1 MKINALYGHFKK
13 CNNQVST
20 DTRKI
25 IKGSIFFALKGK
37 NFDGNDYALEALKNG
52 AAYCVVDNESVSKL
66 DQRIFL
72 VDNVLET
79 LQKLSTYNR
88 DKSKCYVIALTG
100 SNGKT
105 TTKELMYHILK
116 TKYNV
121 VCTSGNLN
129 NHIGVPLS
137 LLQIKESTEFAVIE
151 MGANNFGEIEFLT
164 NLVKPNIGY
173 ITNFGLAHLEG
184 FNDLKGVIKGKTEL
198 YNWLIENNR
207 KILINDDDV
216 EQKKFICENTVLF
229 GKNNNIN
236 YQFEQII
243 SDYISL
249 KINDVIIETQ
259 LYGNYNF
266 SNVCAAITLG
276 LENKIQLEEISKSL
290 KNYSSENNRSQIIS
304 KNNSKI
310 IMDAYNANPTS
321 VKGALESLSYLDN
334 SKLAIVGDMLELGKA
349 EIIEHDKIVKYALD
363 LNIDKIIFIG
373 TRFKKCENN
382 FKNFYFFNNKT
393 ELLNSNLKLNEKY
406 ILIKGSRSM
415 RMETILN
422 ELQ

>member
-1 MKINALYGHFKK
+1 MKINALYGHLKK

-79 LQKLSTYNR
+79 LQKLSSYNR

-116 TKYNV
+116 TKYDV
-121 VCTSGNLN
+121 VCTIGNLN

-137 LLQIKESTEFAVIE
+137 LLKIKESTEFAVIE

-198 YNWLIENNR
+198 YNWLIENKR

-229 GKNNNIN
+229 GKNNNSN

-304 KNNSKI
+304 KNNSEI

-321 VKGALESLSYLDN
+321 VKGALESLSNLTN
-334 SKLAIVGDMLELGKA
+334 SKLAIIGDMFELGKA
-349 EIIEHDKIVKYALD
+349 ENIEHQKIVKFAAS

-373 TRFKKCENN
+373 SRFKKCEVN

-393 ELLNSNLKLNEKY
+393 ELHKSNLKLNEEN

-415 RMETILN
+415 RMETIIN
-422 ELQ
+422 EL

>member
-334 SKLAIVGDMLELGKA
+334 SKLAIIGDMLELGKA

-393 ELLNSNLKLNEKY
+393 ELLNSNLKLNEKN

-422 ELQ
+422 EL

>member
-1 MKINALYGHFKK
+1 MKINALYGHLKK

-116 TKYNV
+116 TKYDV
-121 VCTSGNLN
+121 VCTIGNLN

-137 LLQIKESTEFAVIE
+137 LLKIKESTEFAVIE

-229 GKNNNIN
+229 GKNNNSN

-334 SKLAIVGDMLELGKA
+334 SKLAIIGDMLELGKA

-393 ELLNSNLKLNEKY
+393 ELLNSNLKLNEKN

-422 ELQ
+422 EL

>member
-1 MKINALYGHFKK
+1 MKINALYEHLKK
-13 CNNQVST
+13 CNHDVST
-20 DTRKI
+20 DTRKV

-37 NFDGNDYALEALKNG
+37 NFDGNDYAVEALKNG
-52 AAYCVVDNESVSKL
+52 AAYCVVDNKSVSKL

-116 TKYNV
+116 IKYDV

-137 LLQIKESTEFAVIE
+137 LLKIKESTEFAVIE

-184 FNDLKGVIKGKTEL
+184 FNDLKGGIKGKTEL
-198 YNWLIENNR
+198 YNWLKENNR

-216 EQKKFICENTVLF
+216 EQKKFFNENTVLF

-243 SDYISL
+243 SDHISL

-276 LENKIQLEEISKSL
+276 LENKIELEEISKSL

-304 KNNSKI
+304 KNDSKI

-334 SKLAIVGDMLELGKA
+334 SKLAIIGDMLELGKA
-349 EIIEHDKIVKYALD
+349 ENIEHQKIVKFAKG

-373 TRFKKCENN
+373 SRFKKCEIN
-382 FKNFYFFNNKT
+382 FKNFHFFNNKR
-393 ELLNSNLKLNEKY
+393 EFHKSNLKLNENN

-415 RMETILN
+415 RMETIIN
-422 ELQ
+422 EL

>member
-1 MKINALYGHFKK
+1 MKINALYEHLKK
-13 CNNQVST
+13 CNHDVST
-20 DTRKI
+20 DTRKV

-37 NFDGNDYALEALKNG
+37 NFDGNDYAVEALKNG
-52 AAYCVVDNESVSKL
+52 AAYCVVDNKSVSKL

-116 TKYNV
+116 IKYDV

-137 LLQIKESTEFAVIE
+137 LLKIKESTEFAVIE

-198 YNWLIENNR
+198 YNWLKENNR
-207 KILINDDDV
+207 KILMNDDDV

-243 SDYISL
+243 SDHISL

-276 LENKIQLEEISKSL
+276 LENKIELEEISKSL

-304 KNNSKI
+304 KNNSEI

-321 VKGALESLSYLDN
+321 VKGALKSLSELNN
-334 SKLAIVGDMLELGKA
+334 SKIAIIGDMLELGKV

-373 TRFKKCENN
+373 TRFKKCEKN

-393 ELLNSNLKLNEKY
+393 EFHKSNLKLNEKY

-422 ELQ
+422 QL

>member
-116 TKYNV
+116 TKYDV

-334 SKLAIVGDMLELGKA
+334 SKLAIIGDMLELGKA

-393 ELLNSNLKLNEKY
+393 ELLNSNLKLNEKN

-422 ELQ
+422 EL

>member
-1 MKINALYGHFKK
+1 MKINALYGHLKK
-13 CNNQVST
+13 CNNKVST

-116 TKYNV
+116 TKYDV
-121 VCTSGNLN
+121 VCTIGNLN

-137 LLQIKESTEFAVIE
+137 LLKIKESTEFAVIE

-229 GKNNNIN
+229 GKNNNSN

-276 LENKIQLEEISKSL
+276 LENKIKLKEISRSL

-304 KNNSKI
+304 KNNSEI

-321 VKGALESLSYLDN
+321 VKGALESLSYLEN
-334 SKLAIVGDMLELGKA
+334 SKLAIIGDMLELGKA

-373 TRFKKCENN
+373 TRFKKCEIN

-393 ELLNSNLKLNEKY
+393 ELLNSNIKLNEKY

>member
-37 NFDGNDYALEALKNG
+37 NFDGNNYALEALKNG
-52 AAYCVVDNESVSKL
+52 AAYCVVDNESISKL

-334 SKLAIVGDMLELGKA
+334 SKLAIIGDMLELGKA

>member
-1 MKINALYGHFKK
+1 MKINALYEHLKK
-13 CNNQVST
+13 CNHDVST
-20 DTRKI
+20 DTRKV

-37 NFDGNDYALEALKNG
+37 NFDGNDYAVEALKNG
-52 AAYCVVDNESVSKL
+52 AAYCVVDNKSVSKL

-116 TKYNV
+116 IKYDV

-137 LLQIKESTEFAVIE
+137 LLKIKESTEFAVIE

-198 YNWLIENNR
+198 YNWLKENNR
-207 KILINDDDV
+207 KILMNDDDV

-243 SDYISL
+243 SDHISL

-276 LENKIQLEEISKSL
+276 LENKIELEEISKSL

-304 KNNSKI
+304 KNNSEI

-321 VKGALESLSYLDN
+321 VKGALKSLSELNN
-334 SKLAIVGDMLELGKA
+334 SKIAIIGDMLELGKV

-373 TRFKKCENN
+373 TRFKKCEKN

-393 ELLNSNLKLNEKY
+393 EFHKSNLKLNEKY

>member
-1 MKINALYGHFKK
+1 MKIDLLYEHLKK
-13 CNNQVST
+13 CNHQVST
-20 DTRKI
+20 DTRKV

-52 AAYCVVDNESVSKL
+52 AAYCVVDNKSVSKL

-72 VDNVLET
+72 VDNVLGA

-88 DKSKCYVIALTG
+88 DNSKCYVIALTG

-116 TKYNV
+116 TKYDV

-137 LLQIKESTEFAVIE
+137 LLKIKESTEFAVIE

-216 EQKKFICENTVLF
+216 EQKKFINENTVLF
-229 GKNNNIN
+229 GKNNNTN
-236 YQFEQII
+236 YQFEQIV

-249 KINDVIIETQ
+249 KIDDMIIETQ
-259 LYGNYNF
+259 VYGNYNF

-276 LENKIQLEEISKSL
+276 LENKIELEEISKSL

-321 VKGALESLSYLDN
+321 VKGALKSLSCLDN
-334 SKLAIVGDMLELGKA
+334 SKLAIIGDMYELGKA

-393 ELLNSNLKLNEKY
+393 ELYKSNLKLDEKY

-422 ELQ
+422 EL

>member
-1 MKINALYGHFKK
+1 MKVENLYDILVK
-13 CNNQVST
+13 CDHKVST

-25 IKGSIFFALKGK
+25 IKGSIFFALKGE
-37 NFDGNDYALEALKNG
+37 NFDGNNFALTALKNG
-52 AAYCVVDNESVSKL
+52 ASYSIVDNKNISKS
-66 DQRIFL
+66 DDRIIL
-72 VDNVLET
+72 VKDVLET
-79 LQKLSTYNR
+79 LQNLSKYNR
-88 DKSKCYVIALTG
+88 TKSSCYVIGVTG

-105 TTKELMYHILK
+105 TTKELIHQILK
-116 TKYNV
+116 IKYKTISTK
-121 VCTSGNLN
+121 GNYN

-137 LLQIKESTEFAVIE
+137 LLQIKSSTEYAIIE
-151 MGANNFGEIEFLT
+151 MGANNFGEIKFLT
-164 NLVKPNIGY
+164 ELVQPDIGY

-184 FNDLKGVIKGKTEL
+184 FKDLNGVIQGKTEL
-198 YNWLIENNR
+198 YNWLIKNN
-207 KILINDDDV
+207 KQILINNDDD
-216 EQKKFICENTVLF
+216 EQRNFVNDKAVLF
-229 GKNNNIN
+229 GRDKNSH
-236 YQFEQII
+236 YQFEQNK
-243 SDYISL
+243 SNRISL
-249 KINDVIIETQ
+249 KINDLIIETQ
-259 LYGNYNF
+259 LYGSYNF

-276 LENKIQLEEISKSL
+276 LENKIELRKISKSL

-304 KNNSKI
+304 KNNSEI

-321 VKGALESLSYLDN
+321 VKHALKSLSELN
-334 SKLAIVGDMLELGKA
+334 SSKIAIIGDMFELGKT
-349 EIIEHDKIVKYALD
+349 EIIEHDKIVEYALD

-373 TRFKKCENN
+373 SRFKKCEVN

>member
-1 MKINALYGHFKK
+1 M
-13 CNNQVST
+13 
-20 DTRKI
+20 
-25 IKGSIFFALKGK
+25 
-37 NFDGNDYALEALKNG
+37 
-52 AAYCVVDNESVSKL
+52 
-66 DQRIFL
+66 
-72 VDNVLET
+72 
-79 LQKLSTYNR
+79 
-88 DKSKCYVIALTG
+88 
-100 SNGKT
+100 
-105 TTKELMYHILK
+105 
-116 TKYNV
+116 
-121 VCTSGNLN
+121 
-129 NHIGVPLS
+129 
-137 LLQIKESTEFAVIE
+137 
-151 MGANNFGEIEFLT
+151 
-164 NLVKPNIGY
+164 
-173 ITNFGLAHLEG
+173 
-184 FNDLKGVIKGKTEL
+184 
-198 YNWLIENNR
+198 
-207 KILINDDDV
+207 
-216 EQKKFICENTVLF
+216 
-229 GKNNNIN
+229 
-236 YQFEQII
+236 
-243 SDYISL
+243 
-249 KINDVIIETQ
+249 IIETQ

-334 SKLAIVGDMLELGKA
+334 SKLAIIGDMLELGKA

-393 ELLNSNLKLNEKY
+393 ELLNSNLKLNEKN

-422 ELQ
+422 EL